1 MCVGPPVATHI
12 AMPVRHDYTAAE
24 APIPTIP
31 GVRKTSLRTLLLG
44 VGVLLLLYLSWRI
57 VMPFLPALCW
67 AFALALIG
75 DPIYVWMIRRRLPR
89 NLAALS
95 IIILTAI
102 VVIVPTLALAGALA
116 REASDVLSRVSGE
129 AGAKNLRVAIEGN
142 GPLGSVFR
150 WLDSRYDLL
159 TEAMQL
165 ARSAAGWASSTVSS
179 LLTGSIWLLS
189 QVATT
194 MFVLFYFLRDGETIL
209 ERLRAVVPLSNRET
223 NTLFT
228 RISQMIRVSLG
239 GKLVVSAIQGT
250 LGGFIFAWLD
260 LPAPVFWGCV
270 MAALSVFPV
279 IGAFVVWVPAAIVFA
294 LQGDWRHA
302 AILTGWGVLIIHP
315 VDNLLGPVLVGSTL
329 RMHTLLTFFS
339 VIGGLAAF
347 GVSGVVLGPVTVA
360 VVAGLVELFERSR
373 SAAPGQEA
381 DSPQPSRS

>member
-1 MCVGPPVATHI
+1 
-12 AMPVRHDYTAAE
+12 MPVRHDDIETE
-24 APIPTIP
+24 AGIST
-31 GVRKTSLRTLLLG
+31 VLRASRASLRALLLG
-44 VGVLLLLYLSWRI
+44 VGVLLVLYLSWRI

-75 DPIYVWMIRRRLPR
+75 DPIYEWLIRRRLPR

-102 VVIVPTLALAGALA
+102 VVIGPAVALAGALA
-116 REASDVLSRVSGE
+116 KEASDVVNRLASE
-129 AGAKNLRVAIEGN
+129 AGAKNLRGSIEGN
-142 GPLGSVFR
+142 GLLGPIFR

-159 TEAMQL
+159 AETMQL

-179 LLTGSIWLLS
+179 VVTGSIWFLS

-194 MFVLFYFLRDGETIL
+194 MFVLFYFLRDGEMIL
-209 ERLRAVVPLSNRET
+209 RTLRSVVPLSNRE
-223 NTLFT
+223 NDVLFT
-228 RISQMIRVSLG
+228 RIAQMIRVSLG
-239 GKLVVSAIQGT
+239 GKLVVAAIQGT
-250 LGGFIFAWLD
+250 LGGLMFAWLG
-260 LPAPVFWGCV
+260 LPAPIFWGCV
-270 MAALSVFPV
+270 MAVLSVFPV
-279 IGAFVVWVPAAIVFA
+279 IGAFIVWVPAAIIFA

-302 AILTGWGVLIIHP
+302 AILAGWGVLIIHP

-360 VVAGLVELFERSR
+360 VVAGLVELFQRSHRAASAEEADPPPRSR
-373 SAAPGQEA
+373 L
-381 DSPQPSRS
+381 

>member
-1 MCVGPPVATHI
+1 
-12 AMPVRHDYTAAE
+12 MPVRHDDIEAE
-24 APIPTIP
+24 GGTSTVPR
-31 GVRKTSLRTLLLG
+31 VSRTSLRTLLLG
-44 VGVLLLLYLSWRI
+44 VGVLLLLYLCWRI

-75 DPIYVWMIRRRLPR
+75 DPIYEWLIRQRLPR

-102 VVIVPTLALAGALA
+102 VVIGPALALTGALA

-129 AGAKNLRVAIEGN
+129 AGAKNFREAIEGN

-159 TEAMQL
+159 AETMQL
-165 ARSAAGWASSTVSS
+165 ARSAAGWASSRVSS
-179 LLTGSIWLLS
+179 VVTGSIWFLS

-194 MFVLFYFLRDGETIL
+194 MFVLFYFLRDGEMIL
-209 ERLRAVVPLSNRET
+209 KSLQSVVPLSTNET
-223 NTLFT
+223 DVLFT
-228 RISQMIRVSLG
+228 RIAQMIKVSLG
-239 GKLVVSAIQGT
+239 GKLVVAAIQGT
-250 LGGFIFAWLD
+250 LGGLMFGWLG
-260 LPAPVFWGCV
+260 LPAPIFWGCV
-270 MAALSVFPV
+270 MAIVSVFPV
-279 IGAFVVWVPAAIVFA
+279 IGAFVIWVPAAIGFA

-360 VVAGLVELFERSR
+360 IVAGLVELFDRSH
-373 SAAPGQEA
+373 SAVSAQEA
-381 DSPQPSRS
+381 DSPQRSRS